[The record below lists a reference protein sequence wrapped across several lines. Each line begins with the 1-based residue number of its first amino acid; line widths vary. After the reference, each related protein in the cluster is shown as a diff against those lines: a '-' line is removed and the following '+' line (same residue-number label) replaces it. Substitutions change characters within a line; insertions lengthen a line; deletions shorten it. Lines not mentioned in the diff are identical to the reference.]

1 MLRMQYEISWLHLC
15 GFFSNTYFPG
25 PIFHHRILSQR
36 NLALE
41 MYKISG
47 DRVLQHV
54 RHTERTQSSLCS
66 TGTKGLIHLQH
77 SGLQSHLEATEE

>member
-15 GFFSNTYFPG
+15 GFFSSTYFPG
-25 PIFHHRILSQR
+25 PIFYHRILSQR

-54 RHTERTQSSLCS
+54 RHTGRTQSSLCS
-66 TGTKGLIHLQH
+66 TGTKELIHLQH